1 MCSGFLTPPEPTLG
15 APNLFILNSLLQLIC
30 ICAQM
35 HKSIIS
41 KEMNLLYVAVDPS
54 LYTHYSTGKAYPHA
68 VYPFPNKVNEVPNFT
83 ACTNDNEC
91 TAAKITHAILLK
103 M

>member
-1 MCSGFLTPPEPTLG
+1 
-15 APNLFILNSLLQLIC
+15 
-30 ICAQM
+30 M

-54 LYTHYSTGKAYPHA
+54 LYTHISAGKAYPHA
-68 VYPFPNKVNEVPNFT
+68 VYPFPDKANEVPNFT
-83 ACTNDNEC
+83 ACTNNNERA
-91 TAAKITHAILLK
+91 AAKIMHAILLK